1 MDRVLEYLLGAASFV
16 PHGYCLLWRPDLVA
30 MHVVSDAAIALAYFL
45 IPGAILAF
53 ALRRD
58 DITGEARQ
66 IAVLFSAFIV
76 LCGITHLGGAV
87 TLWYPAYGL
96 EGMLKAVTAV
106 VSLGTAV
113 VTWRLMPRLVA
124 WPSPRQMAEANRLL
138 VAEIE
143 ARDAARRQLE
153 EIRARLETEVAERTA
168 ELAQVKQLFEIA
180 TEGAR
185 MTVYAQDADLRYTW
199 IHNPASG
206 LVEAEVVGKRDE
218 DLLPPEAAATS
229 IRMKRRVLA
238 TGAPARFD
246 LEVAEGGSS
255 TWLQISVS
263 PRLDDGRIVGIVCTA
278 TNITRPKRLEA
289 MRSDLSTRLAQTV
302 QRLDLA
308 LKSSGMLVFVQD
320 TELRYAWANT
330 ADTPY
335 GPLVGRSD
343 FELLNEP
350 ERATL
355 IAYKRR
361 ALASG
366 EPQYCEA
373 EVGPEGNRRWWDL
386 HIEPTFTETGEV
398 AGITCAAVDI
408 TERKHG
414 ERQMRLVMREL
425 THRSK
430 NLLAVVQAIARQ
442 TAQQAS
448 TVAEFVTGFGQRLR
462 SLAGAQDLLVAEDWG
477 GVQLSDLIRNQVG
490 HYMPEDEARVVIQG
504 PVLRLP
510 PEATQTIGLAMHELA
525 TNAAKYGA
533 LSNDD
538 GKVEVTWRLDG
549 EGEEESVV
557 LEWRE
562 SGGPTV
568 QQPTRRGF
576 GRIVVERNVAVSLEA
591 DVKLDFDPAGVT
603 VRFRI
608 PRRNLID

>member
-1 MDRVLEYLLGAASFV
+1 MDRALDYLFGAAGFV
-16 PHGYCLLWRPDLVA
+16 PHGYCMLWRPDLVA
-30 MHVVSDAAIALAYFL
+30 LHVLSDGAIALAYFL
-45 IPGAILAF
+45 IPAAIAVF

-66 IAVLFSAFIV
+66 IAVLFSGFIV
-76 LCGITHLGGAV
+76 LCGITHLGGAA

-96 EGMLKAVTAV
+96 EGMFKAVTAV
-106 VSLGTAV
+106 VSLATAAMV
-113 VTWRLMPRLVA
+113 WHLLPRLVA
-124 WPSPRQMAEANRLL
+124 WPSPRQLAEANRLL
-138 VAEIE
+138 TAEI
-143 ARDAARRQLE
+143 DAGERARRELE
-153 EIRARLETEVAERTA
+153 DSRASLETEVTVRTT
-168 ELAQVKQLFEIA
+168 ELAEVKQLFEVA

-199 IHNPASG
+199 LHNPALG
-206 LVEAEVVGKRDE
+206 FAEADVVGKRDD
-218 DLLPPEAAATS
+218 DLLPPEAAETS
-229 IRMKRRVLA
+229 MQMKRRVLA
-238 TGAPARFD
+238 TGTPARFD
-246 LEVAEGGSS
+246 LEVAGDDTS
-255 TWLQISVS
+255 TWFHISVS
-263 PRLDDGRIVGIVCTA
+263 PLERDGRIDGIVCTA
-278 TNITRPKRLEA
+278 TDVTRAKRLEA
-289 MRSDLSTRLAQTV
+289 MRADLSTRLAQTV

-308 LKSSGMLVFVQD
+308 LKSSEVLVFVQD
-320 TELRYAWANT
+320 AELRYVWANT

-343 FELLNEP
+343 DELLQEP

-355 IAYKRR
+355 LAYKRR

-373 EVGPEGNRRWWDL
+373 EVGLQDNRRWWDL
-386 HIEPTFTETGEV
+386 HIEPTFTEAGEV

-408 TERKHG
+408 TERKHN

-442 TAQQAS
+442 TAQQAG
-448 TVAEFVTGFGQRLR
+448 TVQDFVTGFGQRLR

-490 HYMPEDEARVVIQG
+490 HYMPEDEARVVIHG
-504 PVLRLP
+504 PPLRLP

-533 LSNDD
+533 LSCDG
-538 GKVEVTWRLDG
+538 GKVEVTWRL
-549 EGEEESVV
+549 EGRGSEEAVV
-557 LEWRE
+557 LDWKEI
-562 SGGPTV
+562 GGPPV

-591 DVKLDFDPAGVT
+591 EVGLDFAPEGVT
-603 VRFRI
+603 ARFRI

>member
-1 MDRVLEYLLGAASFV
+1 MDRALDYLFGAAGFV
-16 PHGYCLLWRPDLVA
+16 PHGYCMLWRPDLVA
-30 MHVVSDAAIALAYFL
+30 LHVLSDGAIALAYFL
-45 IPGAILAF
+45 IPGAIAVF

-87 TLWYPAYGL
+87 TLWYPVYGV

-106 VSLGTAV
+106 VSLATAAMV
-113 VTWRLMPRLVA
+113 WHLMPRLVA
-124 WPSPRQMAEANRLL
+124 WPSPRQLAEANRLL
-138 VAEIE
+138 RSEID
-143 ARDAARRQLE
+143 ARERARRDLE
-153 EIRARLETEVAERTA
+153 DSRARLEMEVTARTS
-168 ELAQVKQLFEIA
+168 ELAEVKQLFEVA

-199 IHNPASG
+199 VHNPALG
-206 LVEAEVVGKRDE
+206 FAEAEVVGKRDD
-218 DLLPPEAAATS
+218 DLLPPEAAETS
-229 IRMKRRVLA
+229 TQMKRRVLA

-246 LEVAEGGSS
+246 LEVAGDDTS
-255 TWLQISVS
+255 TWFHISIS
-263 PRLDDGRIVGIVCTA
+263 PLERDGRIDGIVCTA
-278 TNITRPKRLEA
+278 TDVTRAKRLEA
-289 MRSDLSTRLAQTV
+289 MRADLSTRLAQTV

-308 LKSSGMLVFVQD
+308 LKSSEVLVFVQD
-320 TELRYAWANT
+320 VELRYVWANT

-343 FELLNEP
+343 EELLQEP

-355 IAYKRR
+355 LAYKRR

-373 EVGPEGNRRWWDL
+373 EVGQKENRRWWDL
-386 HIEPTFTETGEV
+386 HIEPTFTEAGEV

-408 TERKHG
+408 TERKHN

-442 TAQQAS
+442 TAQQAA
-448 TVAEFVTGFGQRLR
+448 TVPDFVTGFGQRLR

-490 HYMPEDEARVVIQG
+490 HYMPQDEARVVIDG
-504 PVLRLP
+504 PPLRLP

-533 LSNDD
+533 LSSEG
-538 GKVEVTWRLDG
+538 GKVEVTWRI
-549 EGEEESVV
+549 EGERDEETVV
-557 LEWRE
+557 LVWQE
-562 SGGPTV
+562 SGGPPV
-568 QQPTRRGF
+568 RQPTRRGF

-591 DVKLDFDPAGVT
+591 EVGLDFAPEGVAA
-603 VRFRI
+603 RFRI